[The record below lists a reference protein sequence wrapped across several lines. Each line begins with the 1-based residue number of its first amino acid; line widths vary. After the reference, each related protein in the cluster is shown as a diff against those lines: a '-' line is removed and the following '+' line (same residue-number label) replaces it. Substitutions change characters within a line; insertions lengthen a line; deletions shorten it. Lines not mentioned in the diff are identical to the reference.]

1 MREREKRNLIEK
13 TSGVSVESFG
23 GPLYFRPFLSDD
35 KTITEIA
42 KSTGEKKSAIAQ
54 KLVHTALSGKQAKF
68 GENRTEEKID
78 WLIRN
83 ERNRIVNIEAVDNR
97 LSRLEEHCKQTEEML
112 LEVTDTSHQTAFL
125 ATEMFCMTNICV
137 SLLNQ
142 IFTKLLEFLSPVELE
157 RTNSTTFANQNI
169 LGLIE
174 NSMAD
179 LEALGDHYNSSLSN
193 VPPEAL
199 FLFTKI
205 EKLKERLSNSPMSVT
220 RDQSRVEAE

>member
-1 MREREKRNLIEK
+1 MKEREKRNLIEK
-13 TSGVSVESFG
+13 TSGIRIESFG
-23 GPLYFRPFLSDD
+23 GPLYFRPFLADD
-35 KTITEIA
+35 RTISEIA

-54 KLVHTALSGKQAKF
+54 KLVHIALSGKQAKF

-83 ERNRIVNIEAVDNR
+83 ERNRSVNIEAVDNR
-97 LSRLEEHCKQTEEML
+97 LNRLEEHSKQTEEML
-112 LEVTDTSHQTAFL
+112 LEVAEDSRQTAFL
-125 ATEMFCMTNICV
+125 ATEVFCMTNICV

-142 IFTKLLEFLSPVELE
+142 IFTKQLEFLSPVELE
-157 RTNSTTFANQNI
+157 RTNSTTFSNQNI

-179 LEALGDHYNSSLSN
+179 LEALGNHYNSSLSN

-205 EKLKERLSNSPMSVT
+205 EKLRERLSNSPLSVT
-220 RDQSRVEAE
+220 RERSGLEAE